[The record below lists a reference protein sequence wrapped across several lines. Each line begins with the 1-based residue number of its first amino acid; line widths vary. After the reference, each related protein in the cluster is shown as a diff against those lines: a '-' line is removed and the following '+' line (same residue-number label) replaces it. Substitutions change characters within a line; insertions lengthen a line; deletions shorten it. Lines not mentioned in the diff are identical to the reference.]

1 MLRFRLQNKAS
12 KPKSDLDIAAY
23 NKQRNYV
30 VALNQK
36 SKYNYFNNLDA
47 STGVNPF
54 LKTCKL
60 ANYIFLTSV
69 VGGAGILIDK
79 NELILN
85 NRKITTALHDYFAE
99 IVPSLNLSKWLGNFK
114 SLANNLDTVD
124 SIVLKFHNYPSI
136 KMIKTKFRNIA
147 KFSFQQLKLADVK
160 KRYKVKS
167 LKGIRL
173 INPQVEIS
181 QLIFQNNVIC
191 VFKS

>member
-60 ANYIFLTSV
+60 A
-69 VGGAGILIDK
+69 
-79 NELILN
+79 
-85 NRKITTALHDYFAE
+85 
-99 IVPSLNLSKWLGNFK
+99 
-114 SLANNLDTVD
+114 
-124 SIVLKFHNYPSI
+124 
-136 KMIKTKFRNIA
+136 
-147 KFSFQQLKLADVK
+147 
-160 KRYKVKS
+160 
-167 LKGIRL
+167 
-173 INPQVEIS
+173 
-181 QLIFQNNVIC
+181 
-191 VFKS
+191 